1 MIALLGL
8 IFWITIEGANIP
20 SSLLAKGLFWIEGQ
34 LTVFFNWLGTLE
46 WVHDALVL
54 GVYRTLA
61 WVVSVIFIMFIF
73 ATFHLS

>member
-34 LTVFFNWLGTLE
+34 LTVFLTGLVHWNGFTTL
-46 WVHDALVL
+46 L
-54 GVYRTLA
+54 Y
-61 WVVSVIFIMFIF
+61 
-73 ATFHLS
+73 